1 MQGFSQWSLWR
12 EQGREGGVDS
22 DMEEEGLMVMGEG
35 LIVMG
40 GRADGDVNTEST
52 YI

>member
-1 MQGFSQWSLWR
+1 M
-12 EQGREGGVDS
+12 EG
-22 DMEEEGLMVMGEG
+22 EGLMVMVVGEG